1 MKPRKINSKADRGQ
15 KTLRSTEK
23 KKNFLCLSFLVY
35 KIGLTLIGLLGGLTE
50 KLHRVVRT
58 APGLL
63 QTHLIS
69 NKAQDDNSRSSNRS
83 NNSSE

>member
-1 MKPRKINSKADRGQ
+1 M
-15 KTLRSTEK
+15 LFRS
-23 KKNFLCLSFLVY
+23 LVY

-50 KLHRVVRT
+50 KLHRVVGT
-58 APGLL
+58 VPGLL

-83 NNSSE
+83 NNSSEEKKT